1 MDKHKCAQIVRL
13 LADSP
18 REAERLIEEWV
29 EDEGNFIPPVY
40 ISAKI
45 GTDNKTIISLNI
57 KWKWDYELAKS
68 IMVNI
73 TIGRAIGLNIQ
84 QSKLARRFGVKLN
97 PTTKEELLETI
108 RVLLNEIPELSDN
121 LTITD

>member
-1 MDKHKCAQIVRL
+1 MDKHECAPVVRL

-18 REAERLIEEWV
+18 REAERLIAEWV

-40 ISAKI
+40 ISVKI
-45 GTDNKTIISLNI
+45 GTDNKTVISLTV
-57 KWKWDYELAKS
+57 KWKWDYDLAKS

-84 QSKLARRFGVKLN
+84 QYKLARQFGVKLN
-97 PTTKEELLETI
+97 PTTNEELLETI
-108 RVLLNEIPELSDN
+108 RVLLKEIPELSDN

>member
-108 RVLLNEIPELSDN
+108 RVLLNEIPELSNN

>member
-1 MDKHKCAQIVRL
+1 MDKHKCAPIVRL

-108 RVLLNEIPELSDN
+108 RVLLNEIPELSNN

>member
-1 MDKHKCAQIVRL
+1 MDKHECAPVVRL
-13 LADSP
+13 IADSP
-18 REAERLIEEWV
+18 REAERLIEEWI
-29 EDEGNFIPPVY
+29 EEEGNFISPVY
-40 ISAKI
+40 ISVKI
-45 GTDNKTIISLNI
+45 GTANKTVISLNV

-68 IMVNI
+68 MMVSI

-84 QSKLARRFGVKLN
+84 QSKLSKRLGVKLN

-108 RVLLNEIPELSDN
+108 RFFLNKIPKLSDN

>member
-1 MDKHKCAQIVRL
+1 MDKPECAPIVRQ

-40 ISAKI
+40 ISVKI
-45 GTDNKTIISLNI
+45 GTDNKTVISLNI
-57 KWKWDYELAKS
+57 NWKWDYELAKS

-108 RVLLNEIPELSDN
+108 RVLLNEIPELSNN